1 MSAPP
6 PYQDA
11 SVYQQAPLLASPP
24 IYANNPQQPQQ
35 QIVYV
40 TTSPGEAEDSSCAQ
54 AACFFS
60 WIPIV
65 GFINYCSN
73 SSAPEH
79 SKRRKLAQI
88 SCAIASVVF
97 LINIIIISVEA

>member
-1 MSAPP
+1 M
-6 PYQDA
+6 
-11 SVYQQAPLLASPP
+11 YQQAPLLASPP
-24 IYANNPQQPQQ
+24 IYAQQPQQ

-40 TTSPGEAEDSSCAQ
+40 TSGEAPEDSSCAQ

-73 SSAPEH
+73 NAAPEN